1 MGQLFGTD
9 GVRGAAGLDLT
20 AGLAMDLAAA
30 AASVLTE
37 FDAAAGDPV
46 ADHVVAGES
55 VVVGVPV
62 VDHAVV
68 DHAVVGDPV
77 VDHAAVGDSAAS
89 NGVAGHR
96 PARDT
101 AVRRTAGSDTAAD
114 SAALRHAHGLPGAG
128 QRPFAVVGRD
138 PRASGEFLEAAVVA
152 GLAAGGIDVVRL
164 GVMPTPGVAY
174 LTAAMGAEFGVV
186 LSASHNP
193 APDNGIKFFARGGVK
208 LPDAVED
215 EIEARLTGLR
225 LGEAPGIDGHGRGPS
240 GVPPS
245 GFGRVTDARDE
256 GEKYLAHL
264 LSTLQGRPGY
274 PSSPLAGLRVVVDC
288 AHGAASRYAPE
299 LLRLA
304 GADVIA
310 IGADPDGLN
319 INAGCGSTSLDALS
333 AAVLEA
339 GADAGIAHDGDADRC
354 LAVDA
359 SGQVVDG
366 DQILAVLA
374 IALKTEGKLAG
385 DTVVATVMSN
395 LGFRH
400 AMRAAGIDVIETPVG
415 DRYLIAAMLDG
426 KFVLGGE
433 QSGHIIML
441 DHATTGDGMLTGLH
455 LLAETARQGRPLAE
469 LTSVMTKYPQVLINV
484 PGVDKKQVISS
495 PALMDAVSAVEA
507 ELGDA
512 GRVLVRPSGT
522 EPAVR
527 VMVEAEDASQADRL
541 AGRLADAIR
550 ELG

>member
-37 FDAAAGDPV
+37 P
-46 ADHVVAGES
+46 
-55 VVVGVPV
+55 
-62 VDHAVV
+62 
-68 DHAVVGDPV
+68 
-77 VDHAAVGDSAAS
+77 
-89 NGVAGHR
+89 GVA
-96 PARDT
+96 ARDAST
-101 AVRRTAGSDTAAD
+101 S
-114 SAALRHAHGLPGAG
+114 RHPGR
-128 QRPFAVVGRD
+128 RPFAVVGRD

-152 GLAAGGIDVVRL
+152 GLAAGGINVVRL
-164 GVMPTPGVAY
+164 GVIPTPGVAY

-215 EIEARLTGLR
+215 AIEARLAGPR
-225 LGEAPGIDGHGRGPS
+225 GQRPPGNGNPGNGPS
-240 GVPPS
+240 GVPAG
-245 GFGRVTDARDE
+245 GFGRVTDAPDQ
-256 GEKYLAHL
+256 GEQYLAHL
-264 LSTLQGRPGY
+264 LSTVQGRPDY
-274 PSSPLAGLRVVVDC
+274 ADLPLAGLRVVVDC

-299 LLRLA
+299 LLRRA

-310 IGADPDGLN
+310 IGAEPDGLN
-319 INAGCGSTSLDALS
+319 INSGCGSTSLGALS
-333 AAVLEA
+333 AAVREA

-374 IALKTEGKLAG
+374 IALKAEDRLAG

-400 AMRAAGIDVIETPVG
+400 AMRSSGIDIVETPVG
-415 DRYLIAAMLDG
+415 DRYLVAAMLDG

-441 DHATTGDGMLTGLH
+441 DHATTGDGMLTGLQF
-455 LLAETARQGRPLAE
+455 LAEAVRQDKPVAE
-469 LTSVMTKYPQVLINV
+469 LVSIMTRYPQVLISV
-484 PGVDKKQVISS
+484 PGVDKAQVASS
-495 PALMDAVSAVEA
+495 AVLADAVAAAEA

-522 EPAVR
+522 ERAVR
-527 VMVEAEDASQADRL
+527 VMVEAEHSDQAERL
-541 AGRLADAIR
+541 AGQLASTIKDV
-550 ELG
+550 G